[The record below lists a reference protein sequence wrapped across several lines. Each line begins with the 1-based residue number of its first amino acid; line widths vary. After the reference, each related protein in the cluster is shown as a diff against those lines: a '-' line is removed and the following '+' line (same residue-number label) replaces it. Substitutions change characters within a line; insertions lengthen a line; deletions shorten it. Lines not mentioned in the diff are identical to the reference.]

1 LAAFSAQGARATAR
15 HRVGALL
22 WRGLV
27 KTRFPVAGRRDML
40 ACGRRHERT
49 KSQDAQRACLFMVAA
64 VVVLLYALFVEK
76 ECLVRQRT
84 SNEWKILR
92 DPMTPRDP
100 IKVYDARWENEEFND
115 DEVRRLFEATFAYGR
130 LLGVDTVTLT
140 RDARFG
146 CPRILELGVETAVR
160 SGLRTFVR
168 YEPISTPQGYFT
180 SLWVS
185 QQYPKTMGLGITASH
200 NPKQY
205 IGIKFTVPT
214 VHAIGLDCGPLGGL
228 TKVRELYHGA
238 GKFPQNPGGSLTLL
252 DLTREYIDFSLHAA
266 GAKAGELSGL
276 TVVLDAFHGSAG
288 PEIYQALTRA
298 GGGIVSHRLTPNGE
312 FPTGSP
318 NPTSQGKMKA
328 ACALATQHKAAAVL
342 GIDGDGDRIVFGD
355 GRGILTAGISFI
367 PILKA
372 CGIDSRAPARVLYDP
387 KVSPLALAEWGR
399 LGCQPLLFRNG
410 HSQIKDYMTQ
420 VGALAA
426 AEESGHYYHRI
437 ALGRDT
443 VSGENSILTILLFLR
458 ALKQQ
463 PELMDQLW
471 RIERRLFTSGEFNYQ
486 FDSDETRDRALACV
500 VAHFVQDGAA
510 AVTATPDGIDLQ
522 GTCLSKGVQL
532 EPGSVA
538 LAAGWYSG
546 YLRIATNEKAVVRS
560 YFSAG
565 DIPFGKQLEARAREI
580 LEQKFKGRPID

>member
-1 LAAFSAQGARATAR
+1 MTA
-15 HRVGALL
+15 
-22 WRGLV
+22 
-27 KTRFPVAGRRDML
+27 
-40 ACGRRHERT
+40 
-49 KSQDAQRACLFMVAA
+49 
-64 VVVLLYALFVEK
+64 
-76 ECLVRQRT
+76 
-84 SNEWKILR
+84 
-92 DPMTPRDP
+92 RDP
-100 IKVYDARWENEEFND
+100 IKVYDARWEVEEFDD

-140 RDARFG
+140 RDVRLGCARV
-146 CPRILELGVETAVR
+146 LELGVEASLR
-160 SGLRTFVR
+160 MGLRTFVR
-168 YEPISTPQGYFT
+168 YEPVSTPQGYFT

-185 QQYPKTMGLGITASH
+185 QQHPRTMGLGITASH

-205 IGIKFTVPT
+205 VGIKFTVPT

-228 TKVRELYHGA
+228 TKVRELYHSA
-238 GKFPQNPGGSLTLL
+238 GEFAPSPGGSLTLL
-252 DLTREYIDFSLHAA
+252 DLTREYIDFSLHVA
-266 GAKAGELSGL
+266 GVKPGDLSGL

-288 PEIYQALTRA
+288 PEIYRALTRA
-298 GGGIVSHRLTPNGE
+298 GVCILPHRLTPNGE

-318 NPTSQGKMKA
+318 NPTSQGKMEA
-328 ACALATQHKAAAVL
+328 ACALAKQHGADAVL

-355 GRGILTAGISFI
+355 KRGILTAGIAFI

-372 CGIDSRAPARVLYDP
+372 CGLDSQATAPVRVLYDP

-410 HSQIKDYMTQ
+410 HSQIKDYMFQ

-437 ALGRDT
+437 TLGKAT
-443 VSGENSILTILLFLR
+443 VSGENSILTILLFIR

-463 PELMDQLW
+463 ADLLDLLW
-471 RIERRLFTSGEFNYQ
+471 ALQHRVFTSGEFNYQ
-486 FDSDETRDRALACV
+486 FDSDETRDRALAGL

-510 AVTATPDGIDLQ
+510 TVTTTPDGIDLQ
-522 GTCLSKGVQL
+522 GTCLAKGVQL
-532 EPGSVA
+532 DPGSVK
-538 LAAGWYSG
+538 LEAGWYSG

-565 DIPFGKQLEARAREI
+565 DIPFGEQVEARARKI
-580 LEQKFKGRPID
+580 LEHEFHGQPID